1 MQVGSS
7 SAFLLKAGFLD
18 ELPHCWMLPEKI
30 YFPIQDG
37 CKIGICEPTLYIN
50 GEAASGSF
58 VQAIDKRLRE
68 SKLSRKTRHD
78 YMILKTELKR
88 KWNEEMLE
96 QPLLPKKEE
105 SLPLKFQVNLNQRQH
120 SSQ

>member
-37 CKIGICEPTLYIN
+37 CKIGICEPTLY
-50 GEAASGSF
+50 
-58 VQAIDKRLRE
+58 
-68 SKLSRKTRHD
+68 KT
-78 YMILKTELKR
+78 MK
-88 KWNEEMLE
+88 
-96 QPLLPKKEE
+96 
-105 SLPLKFQVNLNQRQH
+105 LPLVVLCKL
-120 SSQ
+120 